1 MAGEI
6 KLNGTTALTESA
18 GAVTLNNVDSATNRT
33 NLGLGSAATSA
44 STAFAS
50 SSTTITAGT
59 GLSGGGDLSANRT
72 VSVDYASTSEVQG
85 THTTFSGSHSD
96 TATTINLASVSGIT
110 AGDYV
115 VGEGITPG
123 TTVSSVGASSVVISA
138 GLDTDS
144 VGIGGGEPISFYKAD
159 KVLSPGL
166 VAGGLCR
173 AWVNFTG
180 TGTVAI
186 QASHNVASITDNG
199 LGDYTI
205 TFATAMPDNDYAIS
219 GTVSNTANNWVSY
232 AAGADRGV
240 VGIQQKGTSAPTTS
254 SVRIETLRGSNNSYV
269 GELID
274 FSQVTIAI
282 FR

>member
-6 KLNGTTALTESA
+6 KLNNVSLATES
-18 GAVTLNNVDSATNRT
+18 GSAIT
-33 NLGLGSAATSA
+33 LGSAVSLNSA
-44 STAFAS
+44 A
-50 SSTTITAGT
+50 
-59 GLSGGGDLSANRT
+59 
-72 VSVDYASTSEVQG
+72 YASTSEVQG

-96 TATTINLASVSGIT
+96 TATTINLASVSGIS

-144 VGIGGGEPISFYKAD
+144 VGIAGGEPISFFKAD

-173 AWVNFTG
+173 AWVNFNG

-186 QASHNVASITDNG
+186 RASQNVSSCQDNG
-199 LGDYTI
+199 TGDYTVN
-205 TFATAMPDNDYAIS
+205 FLTAMPDDDYAVTACGRHLS
-219 GTVSNTANNWVSY
+219 GVSQDGLIVAVQSSDGDNNVDP
-232 AAGADRGV
+232 G
-240 VGIQQKGTSAPTTS
+240 
-254 SVRIETLRGSNNSYV
+254 SVRISAHRSDST
-269 GELID
+269 LID
-274 FSQVTIAI
+274 SPFVAVAI

>member
-6 KLNGTTALTESA
+6 QLNGTTALTESA

-59 GLSGGGDLSANRT
+59 GLSGGGDLSTNRT

-144 VGIGGGEPISFYKAD
+144 VGIAGGEPISFYKAD

-173 AWVNFTG
+173 VWVSFD
-180 TGTVAI
+180 
-186 QASHNVASITDNG
+186 ASPSVVLRASFNASSVTDNATG
-199 LGDYTI
+199 NYGINFL
-205 TFATAMPDNDYAIS
+205 TAMPDTNYAC
-219 GTVSNTANNWVSY
+219 TTANNVASGSARNIVSGAIPNTVSQATFMVESSDG
-232 AAGADRGV
+232 AAVD
-240 VGIQQKGTSAPTTS
+240 IND
-254 SVRIETLRGSNNSYV
+254 GS
-269 GELID
+269 
-274 FSQVTIAI
+274 FCA

>member
-6 KLNGTTALTESA
+6 QLNS
-18 GAVTLNNVDSATNRT
+18 
-33 NLGLGSAATSA
+33 TS
-44 STAFAS
+44 FAS
-50 SSTTITAGT
+50 ESSGTITINNAT
-59 GLSGGGDLSANRT
+59 LASAVDLSNH
-72 VSVDYASTSEVQG
+72 YASTSEVQG

-96 TATTINLASVSGIT
+96 TATTINLASVSGIS

-144 VGIGGGEPISFYKAD
+144 VGIAGGEPISFYKSN

-173 AWVNFTG
+173 AWVNFNG
-180 TGTVAI
+180 AGTVAI
-186 QASHNVASITDNG
+186 QASYNVSSCQDNG
-199 LGDYTI
+199 TGDYTVNYE
-205 TFATAMPDNDYAIS
+205 TDMPDANYCALIIAEDPPSAGNYQS
-219 GTVSNTANNWVSY
+219 VGQVVSKGVSSIRFETQ
-232 AAGADRGV
+232 AAH
-240 VGIQQKGTSAPTTS
+240 
-254 SVRIETLRGSNNSYV
+254 SYV
-269 GELID
+269 NQD
-274 FSQVTIAI
+274 MPNCNVAI